1 MGDEDGEIF
10 EPQILSAS
18 ATMAIEQI
26 IHYSRKRFLKIKEEC
41 KDIGALSVLTQKDG
55 ILTKKAFLI
64 LKNRNLR
71 IMD

>member
-1 MGDEDGEIF
+1 M
-10 EPQILSAS
+10 
-18 ATMAIEQI
+18 
-26 IHYSRKRFLKIKEEC
+26 KIKEEC

-71 IMD
+71 RMD

>member
-1 MGDEDGEIF
+1 MGDEDGEGF
-10 EPQILSAS
+10 EPQIPAS
-18 ATMAIEQI
+18 ATMTIEQVL
-26 IHYSRKRFLKIKEEC
+26 HYSRKRFMKIKEEC
-41 KDIGALSVLTQKDG
+41 KDISALSVLTQKDG